1 VDAIRRITD
10 EDALLS
16 IDFLAGFTIFI
27 LALIMVISLV
37 PGFLAGIQSENID
50 YDAVAYRTSVILV
63 EDPGAPQNP
72 SWNQMGRY
80 DMEHKAEIQ
89 RLGLS
94 VSKETPNILSR
105 EKVDKF
111 FNRIP
116 DFTFS
121 AEDYRNKVIFG
132 DFTYLYNISLATGGE
147 VYYADGGDPVPTFQ
161 YGYMRRLVKVKEP
174 SVAAIDFTDYAA
186 GHYAG
191 DLDAN
196 ETTILATDP
205 RADDFAVQIPFDVLI
220 DRSVNPAY
228 SINPQSDHL
237 MIDLKGMLPHVNTTG
252 DVDSMNFTGIGLYKQ
267 LDDGSTIL
275 IPGLY
280 PYENETYSLMVDGA
294 AYPATGGAEMP
305 VTNGSTIAMVL
316 YPPLPFSNEITSS
329 LNVNFS
335 FSYTY
340 ADNSTP
346 HQYLSGIHQY
356 DYNPANVVQPELADG
371 VMEVAI
377 W

>member
-1 VDAIRRITD
+1 MDAIRDIRD
-10 EDALLS
+10 EDAILS
-16 IDFLAGFTIFI
+16 IDFLAGFTVFI

-72 SWNQMGRY
+72 SWNLMGAY
-80 DMEHKAEIQ
+80 DMEHKDDIQ

-94 VSKETPNILSR
+94 VSKDTPNILSR

-111 FNRIP
+111 FNQLP
-116 DFTFS
+116 DFTFT
-121 AEDYRNKVIFG
+121 AEDYREKVIFG
-132 DFTYLYNISLATGGE
+132 DLPYLYNISLATGGD
-147 VYYADGGDPVPTFQ
+147 VYYAEGGDAVPTSQ

-174 SVAAIDFTDYAA
+174 SAAEINFTSYASGYYTGGFNA
-186 GHYAG
+186 S
-191 DLDAN
+191 
-196 ETTILATDP
+196 ETTIAATDP
-205 RADDFAVQIPFDVLI
+205 EADDFAVHIPYEILI
-220 DRSVNPAY
+220 NRSVNPAY
-228 SINPQSDHL
+228 RIDPQSERLTIDISNMYSHL
-237 MIDLKGMLPHVNTTG
+237 NTT
-252 DVDSMNFTGIGLYKQ
+252 DILSMDFTGMKLYKQ

-280 PYENETYSLMVDGA
+280 PWANDTYSLTVDGTA
-294 AYPATGGAEMP
+294 FPSTGGAAVSVIGDPQIRM
-305 VTNGSTIAMVL
+305 IL
-316 YPPLPFSNEITSS
+316 YPPLPFANEITSS

-335 FSYTY
+335 FSYQFV
-340 ADNSTP
+340 NSNVT
-346 HQYLSGIHQY
+346 HQYLSGKHQY
-356 DYNPANVVQPELADG
+356 DYTANVTQPELVDS

>member
-1 VDAIRRITD
+1 MDAIRRITD
-10 EDALLS
+10 EDAILS

-72 SWNQMGRY
+72 SWNQMGPY

-105 EKVDKF
+105 AKVDKF
-111 FNRIP
+111 FNRTP
-116 DFTFS
+116 GFSFS
-121 AEDYRNKVIFG
+121 AEDFREKVIFG
-132 DFTYLYNISLATGGE
+132 DFTYLYNISLKTGGDI
-147 VYYADGGDPVPTFQ
+147 YYADGGDPVPTFQ

-174 SVAAIDFTDYAA
+174 SVAEINFTSYAS
-186 GHYAG
+186 GHYTG

-196 ETTILATDP
+196 ETLILATDP
-205 RADDFAVQIPFDVLI
+205 EADDFAVQIPYDVLI
-220 DRSVNPAY
+220 NRSVNPAY
-228 SINPQSDHL
+228 RIDPQSEHL
-237 MIDLKGMLPHVNTTG
+237 MIDLSNMYSHLNTT
-252 DVDSMNFTGIGLYKQ
+252 DIISMNFTGMGLYKQ

-280 PYENETYSLMVDGA
+280 PYENDTYSLTVNGT
-294 AYPATGGAEMP
+294 AYPATGGVP
-305 VTNGSTIAMVL
+305 VSVTTNPVIEMVL

-346 HQYLSGIHQY
+346 HQYLSGMHQY

>member
-1 VDAIRRITD
+1 MKD
-10 EDALLS
+10 EDAILS

-27 LALIMVISLV
+27 LSLIMVISLI
-37 PGFLAGIQSENID
+37 PGFIAGIQSENID

-72 SWNQMGRY
+72 SWNLMGPY

-89 RLGLS
+89 RLGLA
-94 VSKETPNILSR
+94 VSKDAPNILSR

-116 DFTFS
+116 DFSFS
-121 AEDYRNKVIFG
+121 AEDYREKVIFG
-132 DFTYLYNISLATGGE
+132 DFMYLYNISLATGGD
-147 VYYADGGDPVPTFQ
+147 VYYAGGGDPVPTFQ

-174 SVAAIDFTDYAA
+174 SLADINFTSYAA
-186 GHYAG
+186 GRYTG
-191 DLDAN
+191 DLDQNITSISA
-196 ETTILATDP
+196 
-205 RADDFAVQIPFDVLI
+205 DFAVHIPYNVLY
-220 DRSVNPAY
+220 DRSVSPVY
-228 SINPQSDHL
+228 RIDPQSEQL
-237 MIDLKGMLPHVNTTG
+237 TIDLTGMLPHVNTTG
-252 DVDSMNFTGIGLYKQ
+252 DVASMNFTGMGLYKQ

-275 IPGLY
+275 IPDMY
-280 PYENETYSLMVDGA
+280 PYENETYSLTVNGA
-294 AYPATGGAEMP
+294 TYPATGGPGEQVNA
-305 VTNGSTIAMVL
+305 TSTIAMVL

-340 ADNSTP
+340 ASNLTD
-346 HQYLSGIHQY
+346 HKYLSGMHQY
-356 DYNPANVVQPELADG
+356 DYTANVIQPQLVDG
-371 VMEVAI
+371 VMEVAV

>member
-10 EDALLS
+10 EDAILS

-37 PGFLAGIQSENID
+37 PGFLAGIQSDNID

-63 EDPGAPQNP
+63 EDPGAPHNP
-72 SWNQMGRY
+72 SWNQMGPY
-80 DMEHKAEIQ
+80 DMGHKAEIQ

-132 DFTYLYNISLATGGE
+132 DFTYLYNISLATGGD

-174 SVAAIDFTDYAA
+174 SAAAVNFSEYVTVYTADLPKTETDVTADFSVWIPY
-186 GHYAG
+186 
-191 DLDAN
+191 
-196 ETTILATDP
+196 ETLSN
-205 RADDFAVQIPFDVLI
+205 
-220 DRSVNPAY
+220 RSVNPAY
-228 SINPQSDHL
+228 RIEPQSERL
-237 MIDLKGMLPHVNTTG
+237 TINLTGMYFPLNRSDLVSLDFVGL
-252 DVDSMNFTGIGLYKQ
+252 GLYRDQ
-267 LDDGSTIL
+267 IPSNVISLVPNDD
-275 IPGLY
+275 
-280 PYENETYSLMVDGA
+280 YSLKVNGIT
-294 AYPATGGAEMP
+294 YPATGGVPVP
-305 VTNGSTIAMVL
+305 VTNSSTIEMVL
-316 YPPLPFSNEITSS
+316 YPPLLLSNSLTTT
-329 LNVNFS
+329 LNVNFT
-335 FSYTY
+335 FSYQFL
-340 ADNSTP
+340 NSNVF
-346 HQYLSGIHQY
+346 HQYLSGIHVY
-356 DYNPANVVQPELADG
+356 DYNPDNVTQPELADG